1 MTLPKQGNF
10 TFNHVDQQDDLY
22 KVQSALEIKTDFDSR
37 ASELKTTLNNLVDAL
52 TAITDS
58 NSGADNIK
66 ATPIGTSPD
75 TIQGILEWL
84 KNQQDSVVLGQIS
97 DGSITKVK
105 LAPAVTAQLID
116 YATTTGT
123 ANAYVVTLNPAPAA
137 YTDGMAISVKIN
149 ADATAAS
156 TLNANSLGA
165 KSLKKSNGTDV
176 TNLKTNGVYTF
187 RYNST
192 TGNFILQGEGGS
204 GTATAPDVLAGKTAS
219 TDTGDITGT
228 MTDRGAMTITPGT
241 TDQIIPTG
249 FHNGSGKVVGDLDLI
264 PANVRALVNIYGV
277 VGQCFATQGDTLASN
292 NTTVR
297 TTSSTTNVKLK
308 ETRADHGGSYRVAF
322 QMYSDQVTYTVNAQ
336 IYVNGVVR
344 GIARST
350 NSISV
355 VTFTED
361 IVVNSG
367 DLIQIYASAPSGNL
381 LTIYKLTLSILSPTF
396 GLIL

>member
-1 MTLPKQGNF
+1 MTLSKQGNF

-37 ASELKTTLNNLVDAL
+37 ANELKATLNTLIDDLNA
-52 TAITDS
+52 TTTG
-58 NSGADNIK
+58 NSGAKNIGSE
-66 ATPIGTSPD
+66 PIAGLAGSD
-75 TIQGILEWL
+75 VYSLMVAL
-84 KNQQDSVVLGQIS
+84 KNQMDSTVLGQIP
-97 DGSITKVK
+97 DG
-105 LAPAVTAQLID
+105 AVTEAKLSSDVKAGLID
-116 YATTTGT
+116 YAATTGT
-123 ANAYVVTLNPAPAA
+123 ANAYVVTLNPAPTA

-228 MTDRGAMTITPGT
+228 MIDRGAMTITPGT

-249 FHNGSGKVVGDLDLI
+249 FHNGSGKVVGDADLI
-264 PANVRALVNIYGV
+264 SANILSGKNISGVDGSLVPGKKWASSTFTWNNSYISVSTLSFRPKRIVFEANFTASGTKKCFRRTMLDSADTYELQQNKLSSWYVNSVFSYQTDLAGAITDNGFNNLAMPA
-277 VGQCFATQGDTLASN
+277 DTL
-292 NTTVR
+292 
-297 TTSSTTNVKLK
+297 
-308 ETRADHGGSYRVAF
+308 G
-322 QMYSDQVTYTVNAQ
+322 YTWTWTA
-336 IYVNGVVR
+336 YEG
-344 GIARST
+344 
-350 NSISV
+350 
-355 VTFTED
+355 
-361 IVVNSG
+361 
-367 DLIQIYASAPSGNL
+367 
-381 LTIYKLTLSILSPTF
+381 
-396 GLIL
+396 